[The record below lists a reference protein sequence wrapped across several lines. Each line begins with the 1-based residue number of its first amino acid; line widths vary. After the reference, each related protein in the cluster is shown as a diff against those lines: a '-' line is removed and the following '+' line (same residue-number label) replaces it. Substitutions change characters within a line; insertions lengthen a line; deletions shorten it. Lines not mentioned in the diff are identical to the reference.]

1 MLVRLKSS
9 QILFL
14 LAVLAVTAFP
24 VFPQDDDDTIRA
36 QRHYEIGRKLYWSGR
51 TEQAI
56 EELYTALSVREIFF
70 EAQLLLGRSL
80 MQAKRYREAA
90 ATLREIESPAR
101 DTAEVQKLLG
111 KAYCEMNKLQQASR
125 HITYAI
131 SLSKRSD
138 YELHY
143 LLGLVK
149 LRQGDAQGA
158 IDDAKIVATLK
169 PRFAL
174 AQKLLSD
181 ACLMKR
187 DYGQAE
193 KALKRYLASVHDPA
207 EAVVLKERIKGLKN
221 LKRAKP
227 EKSVQKPISLPRI
240 YKIPRPGYTAEAL
253 RYKVEGAVR
262 VEVLFGSDGAIQHAL
277 VARGLGFGLDEEA
290 LKAARGIEFKPGEV
304 DGQPV
309 SMWIG
314 VNLLFS
320 IVEVEW
326 EQRGNQRIA
335 LNVTNLIH
343 SFSSSQVY
351 NARGEFAA
359 PRRAR
364 W

>member
-9 QILFL
+9 RALFL
-14 LAVLAVTAFP
+14 LAMLVLTALP
-24 VFPQDDDDTIRA
+24 VLPQDDDETIRA
-36 QRHYEIGRKLYWSGR
+36 QRHYETGQKLYRSGR

-80 MQAKRYREAA
+80 IETKRYREAV
-90 ATLREIESPAR
+90 ATLREIEPHAR
-101 DTAEVQKLLG
+101 DTVEVQKLLG
-111 KAYCEMNKLQQASR
+111 KAYCEINKLQHASR
-125 HITYAI
+125 HLTHAI
-131 SLSKRSD
+131 SLSKRPD

-149 LRQGDAQGA
+149 LRQGDARGA
-158 IDDAKIVATLK
+158 VDEAKIVATLK

-174 AQKLLSD
+174 AQKLLGD
-181 ACLMKR
+181 ACLMR
-187 DYGQAE
+187 QDYGQAE
-193 KALKRYLASVHDPA
+193 KALKRYLASVRDRA
-207 EAVVLKERIKGLKN
+207 ETVGLKERIKALEN

-227 EKSVQKPISLPRI
+227 EKSVQKPISLPQI
-240 YKIPRPGYTAEAL
+240 HKIPRPGYTAEAL

-262 VEVLFGSDGAIQHAL
+262 VEVLFGSDGVIQHAL

-304 DGQPV
+304 DGKPV

-320 IVEVEW
+320 MVEVEW
-326 EQRGNQRIA
+326 EQRGNPRIT
-335 LNVTNLIH
+335 LLPFH
-343 SFSSSQVY
+343 PERSLSSSSVLP
-351 NARGEFAA
+351 GV
-359 PRRAR
+359 
-364 W
+364 